1 MANKKE
7 KAINDKAKYVI
18 LYQNNIPVLVDI
30 YEINHIQFVQDVV
43 IGKNGKKKPLYNIFF
58 NDGTAWQTFGMDNL
72 LEIYQKNKNKD

>member
-7 KAINDKAKYVI
+7 KAVNDKAKYVI

-43 IGKNGKKKPLYNIFF
+43 IGKNGEKKPLYNIFF

-72 LEIYQKNKNKD
+72 LEVYQKNKK